1 MMAARGYLD
10 TATIPRKAKTTTA
23 VLRVETVKNTNPP
36 PNKSDASWVYVLF
49 AERRDDASS
58 CGCTAPGK
66 GKANRARCGR
76 LQTGFFLRLLL
87 SDEVVK

>member
-36 PNKSDASWVYVLF
+36 PNKSDASWAYVLF

-58 CGCTAPGK
+58 CGWTAPGK
-66 GKANRARCGR
+66 GRRIGHDADAYKLASSCVSSSRTR
-76 LQTGFFLRLLL
+76 L
-87 SDEVVK
+87 